1 MKLVSR
7 FVITLCIFGASLQV
21 SAQDISASLEA
32 SLNQKLTTMG
42 LALQRLERAP
52 ELEGFYLAFTNQG
65 VFYIAED
72 GSQLIAGKVYAIAG
86 QPVDL
91 TEQTVGRVRRSLLE
105 ELDGKTLEYPAADEQ
120 FEVTIFTDHTCPY
133 CRQLH
138 EQMDAYNELG
148 ISVRYMAFPRAGLE
162 ARSASELQSIWC
174 AENPEQAM
182 DSAMGGTTPPS
193 EECEAS
199 MVEHLTYA
207 RQMGVT
213 GTPGIILP
221 TGRLI
226 PGFVP
231 PEALIQE
238 LRGGR

>member
-91 TEQTVGRVRRSLLE
+91 TEQTVGPSSPQVCSRK
-105 ELDGKTLEYPAADEQ
+105 LDGKTLRISGPLDEQ
-120 FEVTIFTDHTCPY
+120 FEVTYFH
-133 CRQLH
+133 
-138 EQMDAYNELG
+138 
-148 ISVRYMAFPRAGLE
+148 
-162 ARSASELQSIWC
+162 RSHMSLLSSI
-174 AENPEQAM
+174 A
-182 DSAMGGTTPPS
+182 
-193 EECEAS
+193 
-199 MVEHLTYA
+199 
-207 RQMGVT
+207 
-213 GTPGIILP
+213 
-221 TGRLI
+221 
-226 PGFVP
+226 
-231 PEALIQE
+231 
-238 LRGGR
+238 